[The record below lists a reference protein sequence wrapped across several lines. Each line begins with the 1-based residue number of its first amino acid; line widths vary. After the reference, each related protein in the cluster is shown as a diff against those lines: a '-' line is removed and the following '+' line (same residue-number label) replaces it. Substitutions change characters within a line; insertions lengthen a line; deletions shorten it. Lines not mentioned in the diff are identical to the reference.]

1 EFSHLYCKFFIKRSD
16 FFVLFLLECLR
27 YFFYEENKMSDFG
40 YAMIMVVFSM
50 SVVVGLALSIF

>member
-1 EFSHLYCKFFIKRSD
+1 
-16 FFVLFLLECLR
+16 LLECLR

>member
-1 EFSHLYCKFFIKRSD
+1 
-16 FFVLFLLECLR
+16 
-27 YFFYEENKMSDFG
+27 MSDFG